1 MTLKMTKSNEVMEF
15 FTIKTTGISLNELTT
30 LVMSYANDDDSLT
43 PMLKWSYSKLMSK
56 AKWLIE
62 DGGMRILENDLA
74 DNTNFG
80 DWDNSFSKMKKHL
93 QRSSKNNYLGKTK
106 TQILEEKQIN
116 QDIKSYMQG
125 GK

>member
-15 FTIKTTGISLNELTT
+15 FTIKTNGISLNDVTT
-30 LVMSYANDDDSLT
+30 LIMSYANDDDSLT

-56 AKWLIE
+56 AKWMLF
-62 DGGMRILENDLA
+62 DGGMRLLENDLA
-74 DNTNFG
+74 DSTNFG
-80 DWDNSFSKMKKHL
+80 DWDNSFSKLKKHI
-93 QRSSKNNYLGKTK
+93 QRSSKNCYLGKTK

-116 QDIKSYMQG
+116 QDVKSYMQG

>member
-15 FTIKTTGISLNELTT
+15 FTIKTNGISLDDITT
-30 LVMSYANDDDSLT
+30 LIMSYANDDDSLT
-43 PMLKWSYSKLMSK
+43 PMLKWSYSKLISK

-80 DWDNSFSKMKKHL
+80 DWDNSFSKMKKYL
-93 QRSSKNNYLGKTK
+93 QRSSKKSYLGKTK
-106 TQILEEKQIN
+106 TQILEEKQLN
-116 QDIKSYMQG
+116 QDVKSYMQG

>member
-15 FTIKTTGISLNELTT
+15 FTIKTSGISLNELTT
-30 LVMSYANDDDSLT
+30 LVMSYANDDKDLT

-74 DNTNFG
+74 DSTNFN
-80 DWDNSFSKMKKHL
+80 DWDNSFAKMKKHL

-116 QDIKSYMQG
+116 QDINNYMKG